1 MSATVI
7 ATVEIHD
14 DAGIQEYIK
23 RAGALLEQFGAS
35 VVGFDDD
42 PDVLEGEW
50 PGSRTMILQFPSE
63 EAARRWY
70 ESEEYQAAAEIRR
83 RSATTAMVLIKTPPV
98 EDWH

>member
-14 DAGIQEYIK
+14 EAGIREYIQH
-23 RAGALLEQFGAS
+23 AGPLLQRFGAR
-35 VVGFDDD
+35 VVGYADH

-50 PGSRTMILQFPSE
+50 PGSRTMVLEFES
-63 EAARRWY
+63 EAAARTWY

-83 RSATTAMVLIKTPPV
+83 RASTTAMVLLPTPPI
-98 EDWH
+98 EDWK